1 MLYPTVREWLG
12 TVNFCRQSIE
22 MSSCSM
28 KRGGGSGGQ
37 PLSWVDPTAPEPA
50 APAGSDLLG
59 VHGNIV
65 RPRIGGFLPSLYGGV
80 AQNGNLLI
88 VPAVAAAK
96 RLLDSRKTRKASR
109 GGGKM
114 NDYRIDFEKAKR
126 NLKVYIPEGQKG
138 APAKNIQA
146 LVAVRRG
153 TSKKFRSEAEMI
165 ANFRERIGQR
175 GAPKA
180 KRVRTVKA
188 ARPIASEPGD
198 LPRMTRQEEWQAYKA
213 LATAHLKNVTEAP
226 RQANI
231 LKLAGILREGE
242 EPDEY
247 LAELRQRVQKAVKVA
262 KTPKT
267 PGKRALWTQ
276 QKEQAKRQLE
286 ELLTSPQR
294 KEILALAKILQSG
307 QDPASYLATVGA
319 PKRKETTRKVARK
332 TVAPVPVEKPNG
344 RKIWGQTLR
353 TARAKLEGRVNKPK
367 RENILEL
374 ARTMKAKGNVSALLS
389 EIAARSNYQSSS
401 SLPGASTF
409 VSFKEPSRRPTAAA
423 PAIPARVAP
432 VIGKYPKGVR
442 IRNTPEVKLIS
453 PRPSAP
459 AINLTQ
465 LKKKMAAER
474 EQRVA
479 AKMAQYSDAE

>member
-1 MLYPTVREWLG
+1 
-12 TVNFCRQSIE
+12 
-22 MSSCSM
+22 MSSYSM

-37 PLSWVDPTAPEPA
+37 PLSWVDPTANEPA
-50 APAGSDLLG
+50 APAGSNLLG

-96 RLLDSRKTRKASR
+96 RLLDSRKTRKTKR

-126 NLKVYIPEGQKG
+126 NLKGYIPEGQKG

-165 ANFRERIGQR
+165 ADFRTRMAERGV
-175 GAPKA
+175 PKA
-180 KRVRTVKA
+180 KGTRKTLRVA
-188 ARPIASEPGD
+188 AAPMGEP
-198 LPRMTRQEEWQAYKA
+198 PRMTRQEEWKAYKA

-226 RQANI
+226 RQANV

-242 EPDEY
+242 QPDEY

-267 PGKRALWTQ
+267 PGKRALWAQ
-276 QKEQAKRQLE
+276 QKEEAKRQLE
-286 ELLTSPQR
+286 EVLSSPQR

-307 QDPASYLATVGA
+307 QDPTPFLGTVGA
-319 PKRKETTRKVARK
+319 PKEATRK
-332 TVAPVPVEKPNG
+332 TVRKTVEPVNKPNG

-353 TARAKLEGRVNKPK
+353 TARTKLAERVNKPR
-367 RENILEL
+367 RENILEV
-374 ARTMKAKGNVSALLS
+374 ARTMAAKKNVNTLLS
-389 EIAARSNYQSSS
+389 EIAARSNYKSS
-401 SLPGASTF
+401 SLQGASTF
-409 VSFKEPSRRPTAAA
+409 VPFEESSRSVVAAA
-423 PAIPARVAP
+423 PP
-432 VIGKYPKGVR
+432 PKTVR

-453 PRPSAP
+453 PRASAP
-459 AINLTQ
+459 ALNLTQ

-479 AKMAQYSDAE
+479 AKMAQYADGE